1 MVRVARAMAMATKR
15 MMKTDGNTMSTAT
28 KRAMA
33 NNGDNRGNGYGDE
46 AGMQAM
52 AATMA
57 MRMGTAQRTWLLML
71 FTTGERGM
79 MVVMGHGL
87 CVSFC
92 VCGETTKNKVKP
104 KKCQCFLEL
113 LSCEG
118 LAIDKP
124 C

>member
-1 MVRVARAMAMATKR
+1 MAMATKR

-57 MRMGTAQRTWLLML
+57 MRMGTAQRTWLLTPL
-71 FTTGERGM
+71 SGSNGPWFVCVF
-79 MVVMGHGL
+79 VVEGCHYFAHSAHAQDSNGTFW
-87 CVSFC
+87 V
-92 VCGETTKNKVKP
+92 N
-104 KKCQCFLEL
+104 LE
-113 LSCEG
+113 EPG
-118 LAIDKP
+118 QGGQP
-124 C
+124 T